1 MSDHR
6 SIDAINNIAAG
17 SADNYVTTNLRID
30 RTDEETRNVISN
42 TFGALKNDLNLLW
55 SAIGL
60 DPNVTN
66 SYNQILAD
74 PNMAMDFNGRK
85 YYPHTGVGNLR
96 PYNEMGNPSGGCF
109 SLYTMA

>member
-1 MSDHR
+1 MSDRR
-6 SIDAINNIAAG
+6 SIDAINSVAAG
-17 SADNYVTTNLRID
+17 SSDNYVTTNLRID

-42 TFGALKNDLNLLW
+42 TFGAIKNNLDMLW

-60 DPNVTN
+60 DANVTY
-66 SYNQILAD
+66 SYNQTLSNPDLA
-74 PNMAMDFNGRK
+74 MEFNGRK

-109 SLYTMA
+109 SLYTMG